1 VTIYAQ
7 PGASFETAVSG
18 FPSGGVGS
26 VGVRIG
32 DGIGG
37 TVTARATAGIVEF
50 PAGSGIYL
58 ATLTAPTTAGQYV
71 VVWDLPGSGEGEGGG
86 GGGGTDSYDVQSLTV
101 NSTGAQVASPS
112 GLDLVALADVRGE
125 LEMPVGDTSRDAL
138 AQVVITQISRAI
150 TTYCQREFRTATT
163 GTTARRFR
171 VPTGTHLV
179 DLNPYDIHDA
189 DGLTLT
195 INPDDDSGGTTLTVN
210 RDYRLNPTNPTDT
223 FTSITISRDVA
234 QLHTGQDARRFGYT
248 IAVVESDEWG
258 FAAVPDDVRRAAII
272 AVAANMDRRLDG
284 FGGVQDLVDTDMG
297 LQPLRAPSF
306 ALPTASIAMLAPYR
320 RNVGAF

>member
-1 VTIYAQ
+1 MTIYAQ
-7 PGASFETAVSG
+7 PGASFETVVSG
-18 FPSGGVGS
+18 FPSGAVGS

-37 TVTARATAGIVEF
+37 TVTARTTAGVVEF
-50 PAGSGIYL
+50 PADSGIYL

-71 VVWDLPGSGEGEGGG
+71 VVWDLPGGGG
-86 GGGGTDSYDVQSLTV
+86 VGGGADSYDVQSLVV

-112 GLDLVALADVRGE
+112 GVDLVSLADVRAE
-125 LEMPVGDTSRDAL
+125 LEMPVGDVSRDAL

-150 TTYCQREFRTATT
+150 TTYCQREFRTTTT

-171 VPTGTHLV
+171 VPTSTHLV
-179 DLNPYDIHDA
+179 DLNPYDIHD
-189 DGLTLT
+189 DGGVTLT

-223 FTSITISRDVA
+223 FTSISISRDVA

-248 IAVVESDEWG
+248 IAVVESPSWG

>member
-37 TVTARATAGIVEF
+37 TVTARTTAGVVEF

-71 VVWDLPGSGEGEGGG
+71 VVWDLPDDGG
-86 GGGGTDSYDVQSLTV
+86 DAYDIQSLTV
-101 NSTGAQVASPS
+101 NSTGAQVATPS
-112 GLDLVALADVRGE
+112 GLDLVALADVRAE
-125 LEMPVGDTSRDAL
+125 LEMPVGDVSRDAL

-171 VPTGTHLV
+171 VPTSTHLV
-179 DLNPYDIHDA
+179 DLNPYDIHD
-189 DGLTLT
+189 DGGITLT
-195 INPDDDSGGTTLTVN
+195 INPDDESGGTTLTAN

-223 FTSITISRDVA
+223 FTSISISRDVA

-248 IAVVESDEWG
+248 IAVVESPSWG

>member
-7 PGASFETAVSG
+7 PGASFETVVSG
-18 FPSGGVGS
+18 FPSGAVGS

-37 TVTARATAGIVEF
+37 TVTARTTAGVVEF

-58 ATLTAPTTAGQYV
+58 ATLTAPSTAGQYV
-71 VVWDLPGSGEGEGGG
+71 VVWDLPDDGG
-86 GGGGTDSYDVQSLTV
+86 DSYDVQSLVV

-150 TTYCQREFRTATT
+150 TTYCQREFRTTTT

-171 VPTGTHLV
+171 VPTATHLV

-189 DGLTLT
+189 GGITLT

-223 FTSITISRDVA
+223 FTSISISRDVA

-248 IAVVESDEWG
+248 IAVVESPSWG